1 MPKTFLLYVYNK
13 NGTVRGVIRTLGA
26 FGRADHSNTVTRV
39 TWLMPVVVVGGTA
52 RHADTAD
59 RDQKGHMLGTVH
71 RDCRQCNRLR
81 SQPPLAL
88 STTIKRPYTPRTV
101 SCSGGRVAAAAAA
114 AAVYIYTGWAKKTRT
129 VFRFDNFVT
138 VSPRKQSREKRYKT
152 RISVV

>member
-13 NGTVRGVIRTLGA
+13 NGTVRGVIRTLDA

-114 AAVYIYTGWAKKTRT
+114 AAVYIYIQGG
-129 VFRFDNFVT
+129 
-138 VSPRKQSREKRYKT
+138 PRKPGLFSDLITLRRLVLENKVEKKGT
-152 RISVV
+152 KLAFQ

>member
-13 NGTVRGVIRTLGA
+13 NGTVRG
-26 FGRADHSNTVTRV
+26 ADHSNTVTRV

-114 AAVYIYTGWAKKTRT
+114 AAAVYIYTGWAKKTRT

>member
-1 MPKTFLLYVYNK
+1 M
-13 NGTVRGVIRTLGA
+13 IRTLGA

>member
-13 NGTVRGVIRTLGA
+13 NGTVGGVIRTLDA

-71 RDCRQCNRLR
+71 RDCRQCNRVH
-81 SQPPLAL
+81 SQPPLAQ
-88 STTIKRPYTPRTV
+88 STTIKRPHLALSPAAAAA
-101 SCSGGRVAAAAAA
+101 VAAAAAD
-114 AAVYIYTGWAKKTRT
+114 TGWAKKTRT